1 MKRKFWYPVV
11 YMFVVTACFSAV
23 IIGFAQMTSDRVWA
37 NQQIA
42 FEKAVLAVLPV
53 DQSTL
58 TNDLQVHQYFNE
70 NVQQPS
76 QSTGGAY
83 TLRRNNTITAYA
95 LPIEGQ
101 GFWAP
106 IKAITGISADKK
118 TITGFA
124 VYEQRE
130 TPGLGAEVAQ
140 KPFTKQFDK
149 LVMADGDKLINFKRP
164 EEKLGDNEVHAVTG
178 ATQTSTRLEKIIN
191 AALNK
196 WRKDL
201 KTQ

>member
-1 MKRKFWYPVV
+1 MKSKFWYPVI
-11 YMFVVTACFSAV
+11 YMFIVTACFSAV
-23 IIGFAQMTSDRVWA
+23 VIGFAQLTNARVQA

-42 FEKAVLAVLPV
+42 FEKAVLVVLPV
-53 DQSTL
+53 DQNAL
-58 TNDLQVHQYFNE
+58 ANELQLHQYFNE

-83 TLRRNNTITAYA
+83 ILRKNNAITAYA

-106 IKAITGISADKK
+106 IKAVVGISADKK

-140 KPFTKQFDK
+140 QPFCKQFDK
-149 LVMADGDKLINFKRP
+149 LVMADGQKPVNFRRSG
-164 EEKLGDNEVHAVTG
+164 ESLGNNEVHAVTG

-191 AALNK
+191 DALSK
-196 WRKDL
+196 WRDEM